1 MVRRVDDDEK
11 DDWRKARGQ
20 DIERFGIWIIGGL
33 IVIVSVL
40 IGVLWSQLN
49 TKLDSI
55 DLSIK
60 EIQSGQAGIMRE
72 NQIQDEKIQT
82 IKSELDNHIKSLER
96 DRVEYE
102 ALRQDYYRR
111 FGYVSTTRGGN
122 EVLLNKPIKD
132 FDGNIKNN

>member
-1 MVRRVDDDEK
+1 MVRRMDDDEK
-11 DDWRKARGQ
+11 EDWRKARGQ

-33 IVIVSVL
+33 IAVVAVL

-55 DLSIK
+55 DTSIK

-72 NQIQDEKIQT
+72 NQVQDEKIQT
-82 IKSELDNHIKSLER
+82 IKSELDNHIKMLER
-96 DRVEYE
+96 DKAEYE

-111 FGYVSTTRGGN
+111 FGYISVTRGGG

-132 FDGNIKNN
+132 LNEDRKNN